1 VNKTG
6 KFLLALLVL
15 LIPIQFGLHLWPNF
29 AFIKGVRVDYLSP
42 TIYATDIVLVLLVI
56 SRLGKIKLT
65 PSFIGV
71 FIVFS
76 IINIYYSINRDISF
90 LKMLKIGEL
99 YLFFEAV
106 RTFTK
111 AELYK
116 LVYKPLLFSL
126 ILFSLIGLIQ
136 VVEGKTIGGIF
147 YYLGERTF
155 SIFSPGIATIE
166 FNGDSLL
173 RAYSTFSHPNSFA
186 GYIIVSLLIL
196 RHLSKQINRKAK
208 AYIVGRNL
216 SLFALA
222 LTFSLGAFVSMA
234 ASILMAKVVK
244 TLKSPMAF
252 LILLFLLSYSL
263 MLISDINI
271 GLSIDDSI
279 NQRLEL
285 ARESV
290 SIFINKPFTGVG
302 ANNYINSISEQ
313 NPGKYFW
320 LLQPVHNIYL
330 LVLSETG
337 LIGLVLL
344 FVLLLKILNKSY
356 KYQYLNYAI
365 FTILI
370 AGLFDHY
377 SLTLQQNMLI
387 NTLLIGLIFRENI

>member
-1 VNKTG
+1 MNKTG

-90 LKMLKIGEL
+90 LKMLKIGEM

-111 AELYK
+111 TELYK

-155 SIFSPGIATIE
+155 SIYSPGIATIE

>member
-1 VNKTG
+1 
-6 KFLLALLVL
+6 
-15 LIPIQFGLHLWPNF
+15 
-29 AFIKGVRVDYLSP
+29 
-42 TIYATDIVLVLLVI
+42 
-56 SRLGKIKLT
+56 
-65 PSFIGV
+65 
-71 FIVFS
+71 
-76 IINIYYSINRDISF
+76 
-90 LKMLKIGEL
+90 MLKIGEL